1 MTNLDITNILYCRL
15 DHLTRTVQEQKRS
28 TVLGELGL
36 LTPQGS
42 LAILE
47 EATQSSSS
55 FLDIPIALLS
65 IFVDS
70 QQLIKSVVGLSH
82 LGFNQELVVNRKISP
97 EESFC
102 IHVVD
107 SLTALAIENTLQ
119 EPFFCQSLLT
129 QHCGIRSY
137 LGVPLITSTGECIGT
152 LAVMDLHPRHFT
164 TKDIQFLAIL
174 ARLTIT
180 QLENNREK
188 VKSKSPLQLPLSN
201 FNNSLNNNL
210 DNSSNTKEV
219 SQAPVKLQLVAKLI
233 EELRTP
239 LTSVMGMTGMLQQKI
254 YGLLTPKQQ
263 EYLAVIRQSGQ
274 RMLMRIEEIIALDV
288 DSSSPQQL
296 NLTTVDMEM
305 LCQQVINNLQ
315 EVIQDKRQQVHLSIQ
330 EGSRLWLVDRRAVQS
345 MIYYIVAVM
354 LDTLPLGSQIKIQI
368 DCGHYLSDCDNSVS
382 AHQNSYQSI
391 QVTSTK
397 GSTNLPSFKPR
408 TTEYFQF
415 QFAQASGEQLGKQS
429 VSAPQI
435 PKVIRSETANFLD
448 LGEGTTPDR
457 AESAQNLGTESWHR
471 LGLLLSYQIAEIHG
485 GKILMQDNEESG
497 YGYVVILPKT
507 VNSKQY

>member
-15 DHLTRTVQEQKRS
+15 DHLTRTIREQKRS
-28 TVLGELGL
+28 TILRELGL
-36 LTPQGS
+36 STPEGS

-47 EATQSSSS
+47 EATQNSSS

-65 IFVDS
+65 IFVDN

-82 LGFNQELVVNRKISP
+82 LGFNQELVVDRKISP

-119 EPFFCQSLLT
+119 DPFFCQSLLT

-152 LAVMDLHPRHFT
+152 LAVMDLQPRHFT

-188 VKSKSPLQLPLSN
+188 INPKSPPQLPLD
-201 FNNSLNNNL
+201 SLNNNL
-210 DNSSNTKEV
+210 NKHPNNSLNPHEV
-219 SQAPVKLQLVAKLI
+219 FQAPVKLLLLEKLI

-239 LTSVMGMTGMLQQKI
+239 LTSVMGMTGMLQQQI

-263 EYLAVIRQSGQ
+263 EYLEIIRQSGQ

-288 DSSSPQQL
+288 DNSSSQKL
-296 NLTTVDMEM
+296 NLATVDMEM

-315 EVIQDKRQQVHLSIQ
+315 GVIQDKKQQVDLSIQ
-330 EGSRLWLVDRRAVQS
+330 EGSRLWLVDRRAIQLMV
-345 MIYYIVAVM
+345 YYLVAVM

-368 DCGHYLSDCDNSVS
+368 DGGSPGSNYQS
-382 AHQNSYQSI
+382 SYQSI
-391 QVTSTK
+391 RVTSSK
-397 GSTNLPSFKPR
+397 GSPNLPSLKSKAS
-408 TTEYFQF
+408 EYFQF
-415 QFAQASGEQLGKQS
+415 QFAHILGKQS
-429 VSAPQI
+429 VSDLQLPQ
-435 PKVIRSETANFLD
+435 VNRLGTANFLHP
-448 LGEGTTPDR
+448 ENATTPDR
-457 AESAQNLGTESWHR
+457 AEFAEILGTESWHR

-485 GKILMQDNEESG
+485 GKMLMQDDEGLG
-497 YGYVVILPKT
+497 YGYVVILP
-507 VNSKQY
+507 QQH

>member
-28 TVLGELGL
+28 TILGELGL

-42 LAILE
+42 LEILE
-47 EATQSSSS
+47 EATQNSSS

-65 IFVDS
+65 IFVDG

-119 EPFFCQSLLT
+119 DPFFCQSLLT

-188 VKSKSPLQLPLSN
+188 VKPKSPLQLPLSS
-201 FNNSLNNNL
+201 FDNSLNNNL
-210 DNSSNTKEV
+210 DNRSNTKEV

-239 LTSVMGMTGMLQQKI
+239 LTSVMGMTGILQQKI

-263 EYLAVIRQSGQ
+263 EYLEVIHQSGQ

-288 DSSSPQQL
+288 DKSSSPPL
-296 NLTTVDMEM
+296 NLAIVDMEM

-315 EVIQDKRQQVHLSIQ
+315 GVIQDKRQQVHLSIQ

-345 MIYYIVAVM
+345 MIYYLVAVM
-354 LDTLPLGSQIKIQI
+354 LDTLPLESKIKIQI
-368 DCGHYLSDCDNSVS
+368 DCGNPSSDCNNPVS

-391 QVTSTK
+391 KVTSTK
-397 GSTNLPSFKPR
+397 KITNLPSFKPR

-415 QFAQASGEQLGKQS
+415 QFAQVLGKQS
-429 VSAPQI
+429 SKQPVSAPQI
-435 PKVIRSETANFLD
+435 PKVTRSKTANFLD
-448 LGEGTTPDR
+448 PEDGTTPDR
-457 AESAQNLGTESWHR
+457 AESAQNLGTESWHH

-497 YGYVVILPKT
+497 YGYLVILPKD
-507 VNSKQY
+507 NN